1 MKDGKMTEKEIAV
14 FNYVKSNGG
23 RVSID
28 EIAEALERSPRSIGP
43 NINAFGSNDLA
54 VREKVEVEGAEKP
67 VTYVVLTDAGM
78 NFVPATDEE

>member
-1 MKDGKMTEKEIAV
+1 MKDGKMTEKEVAV
-14 FNYVKSNGG
+14 FNYVKANGG

-28 EIAEALERSPRSIGP
+28 EIADALERTPRSIGP
-43 NINAFGSNDLA
+43 NINAFVSNDLA

-78 NFVPATDEE
+78 NFTPATEE

>member
-1 MKDGKMTEKEIAV
+1 MKDGKMTEKEVAV
-14 FNYVKSNGG
+14 FNYVKANGG

-43 NINAFGSNDLA
+43 NVNAFVSNDLA

-67 VTYVVLTDAGM
+67 ITYVVLTDAGM
-78 NFVPATDEE
+78 NFTPATEE

>member
-43 NINAFGSNDLA
+43 NINAFVSNDLA

>member
-43 NINAFGSNDLA
+43 NINAFVSNDLA
-54 VREKVEVEGAEKP
+54 VRDKVEVEGAEKP

-78 NFVPATDEE
+78 NFVPAIEE

>member
-1 MKDGKMTEKEIAV
+1 MKDGKMTEKEVAV
-14 FNYVKSNGG
+14 FNYVKANGG

-43 NINAFGSNDLA
+43 NINAFVSNDLA

-67 VTYVVLTDAGM
+67 ITYVVLTDAGM
-78 NFVPATDEE
+78 NFTPATEE

>member
-1 MKDGKMTEKEIAV
+1 MTEKEIAV

-43 NINAFGSNDLA
+43 NINAFVSNDLA

-78 NFVPATDEE
+78 NFVPATEE

>member
-1 MKDGKMTEKEIAV
+1 MKDGKMTEKEVAV

-28 EIAEALERSPRSIGP
+28 EIAEALERSTRSIGP
-43 NINAFGSNDLA
+43 NINAFVSNDLA

-67 VTYVVLTDAGM
+67 ITYVVLTDAGM

>member
-1 MKDGKMTEKEIAV
+1 MKDGKMTEQAVAV

-43 NINAFGSNDLA
+43 NINAFVSNDLA

-67 VTYVVLTDAGM
+67 ITYVVLTDAGM
-78 NFVPATDEE
+78 NFTPATEE

>member
-43 NINAFGSNDLA
+43 NINAFVSNDLA

-78 NFVPATDEE
+78 NFVPATEE

>member
-1 MKDGKMTEKEIAV
+1 MKDGKMTEKEVAV

-43 NINAFGSNDLA
+43 NINAFVSNDLA

-67 VTYVVLTDAGM
+67 ITYVVLTDAGM
-78 NFVPATDEE
+78 NFTPATEE